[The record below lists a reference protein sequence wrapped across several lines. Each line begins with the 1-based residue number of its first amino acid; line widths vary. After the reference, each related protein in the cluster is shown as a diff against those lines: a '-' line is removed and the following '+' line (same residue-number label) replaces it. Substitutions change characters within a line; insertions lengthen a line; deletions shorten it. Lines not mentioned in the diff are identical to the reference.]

1 MYTIHSVDKLG
12 NVNDLTVVI
21 VAGTIPLIP
30 SLKLDNAGAA
40 FGKAAATLPEP
51 LRVIPSDTVFMG
63 LSDMMVTEAE
73 QRSAICQ
80 EGGGGRRKARS
91 LDA

>member
-1 MYTIHSVDKLG
+1 MYNIHSVDELG

-21 VAGTIPLIP
+21 VTGTIPLIP
-30 SLKLDNAGAA
+30 SLKLDNADAA

-63 LSDMMVTEAE
+63 LSDMMVT
-73 QRSAICQ
+73 ITILPTCMYFWHCQ
-80 EGGGGRRKARS
+80 
-91 LDA
+91 